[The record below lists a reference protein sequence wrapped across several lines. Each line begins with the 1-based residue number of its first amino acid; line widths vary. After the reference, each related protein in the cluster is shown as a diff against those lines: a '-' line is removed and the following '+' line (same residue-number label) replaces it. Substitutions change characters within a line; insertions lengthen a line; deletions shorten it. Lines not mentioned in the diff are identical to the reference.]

1 MPAKHIKRIDKE
13 GGYFHIFNKGVSG
26 KFLFKDGQDYE
37 VFLSYLQDYLT
48 PPSQLNN
55 SKKEFIVKGRTFQG
69 VPHQPKNYF
78 DKAHLIAYDLM
89 PDHFHLLLHQITKES
104 LENFM
109 RSLST
114 RYSMYFNKRYQCTG
128 PLFEG
133 PYKSVYVDGISPL
146 LHLTRYFH
154 RGTKINNV
162 GCSSYMEYLGKRKK
176 LWIKP
181 DIILSFF
188 NNSENKTFKGIGGYK
203 NFVEKYEPD
212 QNDKDLLEGITLE
225 KEFEHLVGSSSE
237 FARSSPS
244 EEIASN
250 SNIKPSFGFPEFAI
264 ATAVFIFLFAFG
276 LRNVLVSPTKAI
288 ISIHTIS
295 SPSPPP
301 TALVEGLE
309 DEKPKIILAVKI
321 DNASNSINIRQN
333 PSIQSEKIG
342 EAKNGDVFEF
352 VSINSGWYGVK
363 LTDGSTG
370 FISSK
375 FIEIIEETSI

>member
-48 PPSQLNN
+48 SPSQLNN
-55 SKKEFIVKGRTFQG
+55 YKKEFIVKGRTFQG

-78 DKAHLIAYDLM
+78 DKVHLIAYNLM
-89 PDHFHLLLHQITKES
+89 PDHFHLLLHQITKEP

-114 RYSMYFNKRYQCTG
+114 RYSMYFNKKYQCTG

-133 PYKSVYVDGISPL
+133 PYKSIDIDDRSSL

-154 RGTKINNV
+154 RSSKINNI
-162 GCSSYMEYLGKRKK
+162 GCSSYAEYLGKKEA

-203 NFVEKYEPD
+203 NFVEKYELG
-212 QNDKDLLEGITLE
+212 QQDKKLLEGIIFE
-225 KEFEHLVGSSSE
+225 KEYEHLEGSNPQL
-237 FARSSPS
+237 ARNGSS
-244 EEIASN
+244 EEITSN

-276 LRNVLVSPTKAI
+276 LRNVLGSPAKDI
-288 ISIHTIS
+288 ISINTTS
-295 SPSPPP
+295 SPSPH
-301 TALVEGLE
+301 ASVEGAE
-309 DEKPKIILAVKI
+309 DEKPKILLAVKI

-363 LTDGSTG
+363 MADGSTG

-375 FIEIIEETSI
+375 FIEIIEEAGI